1 LIGERIDARL
11 TDIESAIARAK
22 ARADAEV
29 AALQRQRQA
38 LRQART
44 LVTPELEAAVVALQA
59 IGLLQDL

>member
-44 LVTPELEAAVVALQA
+44 FVTPELEAAVVALQA